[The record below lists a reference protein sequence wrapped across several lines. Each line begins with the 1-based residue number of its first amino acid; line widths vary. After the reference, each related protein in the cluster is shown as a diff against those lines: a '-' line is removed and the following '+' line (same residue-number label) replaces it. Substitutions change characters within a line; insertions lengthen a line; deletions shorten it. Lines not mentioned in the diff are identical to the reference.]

1 MHENYNHHYVPKSI
15 LRNFEHKENTV
26 YSLLQVDGLPIKPIN
41 VKNLCQERNF
51 YTVLVEKSDDP
62 KIVERIN
69 YDIELFQKLDRE
81 IAPILKKIIKNEDTK
96 SIDLEER
103 NRLIIYTA
111 YQCYRTKAAKNII
124 EKFWNDKNL
133 IDLAHARFLTEDI
146 NLVINTLS
154 NYQLDI
160 IKPITGDEFVIS
172 DSPVLWDATGEG
184 IYFPIS
190 PNICLH
196 FHLEKYDIEN
206 RLDSICIN
214 DLQFL
219 LSVTHTISQSM
230 NVLNKIK
237 NNEHKKH
244 IIKFYSSGR
253 DSYWKCILKTK
264 NSGQCLLKFAY
275 RIDILKK
282 IILE

>member
-1 MHENYNHHYVPKSI
+1 MHENYNHHYVHKSI

-124 EKFWNDKNL
+124 EQFWNDKNL

-172 DSPVLWDATGEG
+172 DSPVLWYATGEG

-190 PNICLH
+190 PNICLY
-196 FHLEKYDIEN
+196 FHDKKYDLDN
-206 RLDSICIN
+206 QLDSICIN
-214 DLQFL
+214 DLQL
-219 LSVTHTISQSM
+219 LVSVKHTIARSES
-230 NVLNKIK
+230 VLNKIK
-237 NNEHKKH
+237 NNEYQEH
-244 IIKFYSSGR
+244 IAKFYKSGR

-264 NSGQCLLKFAY
+264 NSDKCLSIFADK
-275 RIDILKK
+275 IDIIKNLY
-282 IILE
+282 